1 MTDGE
6 GRPTGTPGPDAGLPP
21 PSRRDLQE
29 WRRLERDRKM
39 AESRVQQQVRRQ
51 WRRQGAWGPPW
62 MRSTER
68 PEWWPANEAWPPV
81 EHRRPWRGFGCL
93 FAAIFL
99 VGVLGILALATRLVG
114 DILDAPGLPGAIIR
128 LASLL
133 FLIAIVAGL
142 IRAGLAIRETGSVLD
157 DLVEQA
163 ARVEAGDYTARV
175 ELDGPAPAPVRNLT
189 RGFNTMAAR
198 LEADETQRRSLL
210 ADVTHELRTP
220 LAVVQGNVEA
230 ILDGVHPADEAH
242 LGAILEETRV
252 LGRLVE
258 DLRTLALSE
267 AGSLSLHRETTD
279 LEVLCSEVA
288 AAFGGPAEA
297 AGVTIEAAV
306 EGDVPLVDADPVRI
320 REVLG
325 NLVGNALRHTP
336 AGGRITILAR
346 RAGNDRA
353 PQVQLIV
360 RDTGS
365 GIDPELL
372 PHVFDRFARGT
383 GSPGTGLGLSI
394 ARGLVELHGG
404 TIEAASPPGGG
415 TEMRIRLPIGPT

>member
-1 MTDGE
+1 M
-6 GRPTGTPGPDAGLPP
+6 
-21 PSRRDLQE
+21 
-29 WRRLERDRKM
+29 ERDRRM
-39 AESRVQQQVRRQ
+39 AESRVQEQVRRQ
-51 WRRQGAWGPPW
+51 WRRQGTWGPPW
-62 MRSTER
+62 MRSTVR
-68 PEWWPANEAWPPV
+68 PEWWPADEAWPPQD
-81 EHRRPWRGFGCL
+81 HRRPWRGFGCL
-93 FAAIFL
+93 FALLFV
-99 VGVLGILALATRLVG
+99 VGILGILAIATRFVG
-114 DILDAPGLPGAIIR
+114 DILDAPGLPGALIR
-128 LASLL
+128 FAALL
-133 FLIAIVAGL
+133 MLIAIVAGL
-142 IRAGLAIRETGSVLD
+142 IRTGMTIRETGSVLD
-157 DLVEQA
+157 DLVDQT
-163 ARVEAGDYTARV
+163 ARVESGDYTARV
-175 ELDGPAPAPVRNLT
+175 RLDGPAPAPVRNLT

-198 LEADETQRRSLL
+198 LEADEAQRRTLL

-230 ILDGVHPADEAH
+230 ILDGIHPADEAH

-252 LGRLVE
+252 LSRLVE

-279 LEVLCSEVA
+279 LEVLCGDVA

-297 AGVTIEAAV
+297 AGVTVEATV
-306 EGDVPLVDADPVRI
+306 EGDVPLVDVDPVRI

-336 AGGRITILAR
+336 AGGRISIVAR
-346 RAGNDRA
+346 QAAGAGGRA
-353 PQVQLIV
+353 VELIV

-372 PHVFDRFARGT
+372 PHVFDRFARGS

-404 TIEAASPPGGG
+404 TIEAASPAEGG
-415 TEMRIRLPIGPT
+415 TEMRIRLPIAPG